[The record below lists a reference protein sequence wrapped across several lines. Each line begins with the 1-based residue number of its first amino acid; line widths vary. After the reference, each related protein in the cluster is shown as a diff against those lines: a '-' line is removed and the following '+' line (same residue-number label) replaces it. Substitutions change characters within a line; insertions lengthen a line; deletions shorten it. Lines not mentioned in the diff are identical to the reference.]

1 MRGAKRRGN
10 PLDIPET
17 AIEAFRKIYGI
28 ATPVCALA
36 RNDVFFLGEKDMKHI
51 FIINPAA
58 GKTDKTA
65 DYTAKIE
72 KSCAGLDY
80 AIELSQGPGDCTRIA
95 REYAESGEEVRLYA
109 CGGDGT
115 LNEVVAGAAGF
126 DNVAVSV
133 DVGGSG
139 NDFVKIFDD
148 RDAFRDLDRLLDAD
162 TAVFDLVDVNG
173 DLAVNICCVGLDAR
187 VGNKMAEYKRLPHVS
202 GSGAYILSTV
212 VNVAQGISE
221 HYVIEVNGERI
232 DGKQTMICIANARWY
247 GGGFHAVP
255 DADPA
260 DGLLDVLIVKKLNLV
275 QVAGVIGKYKAGRYK
290 EVPEL
295 VRHIRTDAIRVIC
308 DRETPINLDGEIV
321 NATVAD
327 CRISEHKVRF
337 FYPKGLTY

>member
-1 MRGAKRRGN
+1 MEH
-10 PLDIPET
+10 L
-17 AIEAFRKIYGI
+17 
-28 ATPVCALA
+28 
-36 RNDVFFLGEKDMKHI
+36 

-58 GKTDKTA
+58 GKVDKT
-65 DYTAKIE
+65 IE
-72 KSCAGLDY
+72 YSALIKTLCEKKGLNY
-80 AIELSQGPGDCTRIA
+80 RIAHSKAPGDITRIA
-95 REYAESGEEVRLYA
+95 REAAQTGREVRIYA

-115 LNEVVAGAAGF
+115 LNEAVNGVAGYPNA
-126 DNVAVSV
+126 AVSV
-133 DVGGSG
+133 YVCGSG
-139 NDFVKIFDD
+139 NDFVKIFSQP
-148 RDAFRDLDRLLDAD
+148 DAFRSLERLLDAEE
-162 TAVFDLVDVNG
+162 TEFDLIRVN
-173 DLAVNICCVGLDAR
+173 DKYSLNICCVGLDAR

>member
-1 MRGAKRRGN
+1 MEH
-10 PLDIPET
+10 L
-17 AIEAFRKIYGI
+17 
-28 ATPVCALA
+28 
-36 RNDVFFLGEKDMKHI
+36 

-58 GKTDKTA
+58 GKVDKT
-65 DYTAKIE
+65 IE
-72 KSCAGLDY
+72 YSALIKTLCERNGLNY
-80 AIELSQGPGDCTRIA
+80 RIAHSKAPGDITRIA
-95 REYAESGEEVRLYA
+95 REAAQTGREVRIYA

-115 LNEVVAGAAGF
+115 LNEAVNGVAGYPNA
-126 DNVAVSV
+126 AVSV
-133 DVGGSG
+133 YVCGSG
-139 NDFVKIFDD
+139 NDFMKIFSQP
-148 RDAFRDLDRLLDAD
+148 DAFRSLERLLDAEE
-162 TAVFDLVDVNG
+162 TEFDLIQVN
-173 DLAVNICCVGLDAR
+173 DKYSLNICCVGLDAR